1 MMKRNKE
8 KIIIVSGGSGLIG
21 KAIMNHLLS
30 QNLIPI
36 NIDLAEPNFQCEY
49 FKCDITDEIEI
60 KLVFKSIYEKYGRI
74 DGLVN
79 NAYPRKK
86 EFAADFKDVK
96 EKNLVDQLHFQ
107 LASYY
112 LCCQQVIPYMK
123 KSGSGSIVNISSI
136 YGTVG
141 NDFSLYKGTNPYMA
155 INGNI
160 QNDERWPNSA
170 CTSSPAGGWWEVDL
184 GKEVNVKSIVVYNRP
199 DCCQERLK
207 GATLTL
213 IDRNHTTVHSET
225 LNSSRRQVFKIKLDK
240 KLPFYEW
247 IDTDKEVIVL
257 EFNNKIEVIERT

>member
-21 KAIMNHLLS
+21 KAIMHHLLS

-141 NDFSLYKGTNPYMA
+141 NDFSLYKGTKMNPP
-155 INGNI
+155 G
-160 QNDERWPNSA
+160 
-170 CTSSPAGGWWEVDL
+170 
-184 GKEVNVKSIVVYNRP
+184 VYNMVKGGVNSLTNYLASKFGENQIRVNTISPGGIYDDQAQKFVDKYIKKVPLSRMGNP
-199 DCCQERLK
+199 DDISPLVYFLLSNQSNYITGQNIMVDGGLTCQ
-207 GATLTL
+207 
-213 IDRNHTTVHSET
+213 
-225 LNSSRRQVFKIKLDK
+225 
-240 KLPFYEW
+240 
-247 IDTDKEVIVL
+247 
-257 EFNNKIEVIERT
+257 